1 MVQIHVPGDRSP
13 EWQRTARMSRSTS
26 RMNPWLPIVI
36 IHRLCMEGT
45 QRVVTNQQMGAGY
58 LRDQQLEG
66 LEPSGSMGKELAD
79 REMV

>member
-1 MVQIHVPGDRSP
+1 
-13 EWQRTARMSRSTS
+13 
-26 RMNPWLPIVI
+26 MNPWLPIVI